1 MTPPH
6 RRRRPCRAAAYA
18 AVRWVPA
25 VFGTALVVAVGRNR
39 TSADDLMLPLVVV
52 VAAVAL
58 AAYAGV
64 RRRRR
69 MTMRTTPGGGTAPT
83 VVPLDELDRRAQRS
97 LVGIDDCVRT
107 SREELSSAATQLGD
121 DAVRL
126 YADAVDFAAAE
137 LAAAFRVR
145 RRLDEGEGKTREL
158 LEETLAHCAAAG
170 RRLDAEAAGF
180 DRTRALE
187 RTARDAVE
195 RAEGRFRKLAARVA
209 DADGTLAGLRERYV
223 LSAYMPVV
231 GQDERAK
238 DRLLFATSGLN
249 RARQALDRGETEAA
263 VVQLRAAEAAVHQA
277 AVIVDGI
284 ARLASDLT
292 AATEALPAAL
302 LDTQAALEEAR
313 GQLGTEAARGDL
325 RGRIAY
331 GETVLAQVR
340 GEAAG
345 EDGTG
350 AGEAAAPGAA
360 AACGRDDPVD
370 ALRGIEQVSAGLDR
384 ALWREPDGPHVLGRL
399 ERALLA
405 ARSSVGAASD
415 YVTTHRGAVG
425 CEARTRLAEAEW
437 RLRRAGNTEVPPVP
451 APPVAL
457 TDAREADALARQARQ
472 LAERD
477 VRAYGTPYGVGIG
490 TGGAVLGGILLDAPR
505 RPGERAGHPG
515 DGGPACYGG
524 PGTRGRRDGGEL
536 FRPSREGSAGPS
548 PPRTGS
554 ATPPPDP

>member
-1 MTPPH
+1 M
-6 RRRRPCRAAAYA
+6 
-18 AVRWVPA
+18 PA
-25 VFGTALVVAVGRNR
+25 VFGAALVAVVAVGRNR
-39 TSADDLMLPLVVV
+39 TSADDLVLPLVVA

-69 MTMRTTPGGGTAPT
+69 MTTRTTPGRGGTRA
-83 VVPLDELDRRAQRS
+83 VVPLDELDRRAERS

-107 SREELSSAATQLGD
+107 SREELSSAASQSGA
-121 DAVRL
+121 DAVRP

-137 LAAAFRVR
+137 LAAGFRLR
-145 RRLDEGEGKTREL
+145 LRLDEGGGGTREL
-158 LEETLAHCAAAG
+158 LEEILAHCVAAG

-187 RTARDAVE
+187 RTVRDAVE

-209 DADGTLAGLRERYV
+209 DADGTLAGLRERYA
-223 LSAYMPVV
+223 LSAYLPVV

-249 RARQALDRGETEAA
+249 RARQALDRGETGAA
-263 VVQLRAAEAAVHQA
+263 VVHLRAAEAAVFQA
-277 AVIVDGI
+277 GVIVDGI

-292 AATEALPAAL
+292 AATDALPTALSDTEAAVR
-302 LDTQAALEEAR
+302 EAR
-313 GQLGTEAARGDL
+313 GRLGTEAARGDL
-325 RGRIAY
+325 RGLIAH
-331 GETVLAQVR
+331 GETVLAQLR
-340 GEAAG
+340 GETAG
-345 EDGTG
+345 DE
-350 AGEAAAPGAA
+350 AAPGTPAGP
-360 AACGRDDPVD
+360 GRDDPVD
-370 ALRGIEQVSAGLDR
+370 ALRRIEQASAGLDR
-384 ALWREPDGPHVLGRL
+384 ALWREPDGPHVLGRI

-405 ARSSVGAASD
+405 AGSSVGAAAD

-437 RLRRAGNTEVPPVP
+437 RLRRARNTEVPPVP
-451 APPVAL
+451 APSVAL

-477 VRAYGTPYGVGIG
+477 VRAHGTPYEVGIG
-490 TGGAVLGGILLDAPR
+490 TGGAVLGGILLEAPR

-524 PGTRGRRDGGEL
+524 PDTRGRRGGGDL
-536 FRPSREGSAGPS
+536 FRPPRDGSAGPWS
-548 PPRTGS
+548 RTGS